1 MTETP
6 SRRHTMVLGAVFTLL
21 GLPVVMALI
30 GAVYFNV
37 VNRNNGVLISSGE
50 EREYLLYV
58 PKSYDAARPA
68 PLVISLHG
76 GGMWPAGQREISQ
89 WNRVADERGFIVV
102 YPAGAG
108 IARHRAWRAF
118 SAARSEKDVRFI
130 SDLIDTLS
138 AAYNID
144 SARVYANGLSN
155 GGGMSF
161 VLSCTLSDR
170 IAAIGL
176 VASAQGL
183 PWNWC
188 TDRRSVP
195 MIAFHGTADRQA
207 WYNGGTSWVA
217 RDLYFPGI
225 QDWTSKWAR
234 RNQCAPEPVES
245 MVAADVSRREYT
257 NCAEGAPVVLYTILG
272 GGHTWPG
279 GGHLPEWFV
288 GTTSRSIDASSLMW
302 EFFRD
307 HPLRTTRS
315 ATGQSGD
322 ITLR

>member
-1 MTETP
+1 MEPPSVTETP
-6 SRRHTMVLGAVFTLL
+6 SRGRTMVLGAVFTLL
-21 GLPVVMALI
+21 GLPVVTSVF

-58 PKSYDAARPA
+58 PKSYNAARPT

-76 GGMWPAGQREISQ
+76 GGMWPASQREVSQ
-89 WNRVADERGFIVV
+89 WNRVADEHGFIVV

-108 IARHRAWRAF
+108 IVRHRAWRAF
-118 SAARSEKDVRFI
+118 NAARSEKDVRFI
-130 SDLIDTLS
+130 SDLIDALKAT
-138 AAYNID
+138 YNID

-183 PWNWC
+183 SWNWC
-188 TDRRSVP
+188 TDRRAVP

-217 RDLYFPGI
+217 GRIHFPGI
-225 QDWTSKWAR
+225 EGWTEKWAR
-234 RNQCAPEPVES
+234 RNQCAPEPMES
-245 MVAADVSRREYT
+245 MVAPDVRRREYT
-257 NCAEGAPVVLYTILG
+257 KCADDAPVVLYTIFG

-279 GGHLPEWFV
+279 GGPLPEWFV
-288 GTTSRSIDASSLMW
+288 GSTSRSIDASSQMW
-302 EFFRD
+302 EFFRE
-307 HPLRTTRS
+307 HPLRAAQT
-315 ATGQSGD
+315 AAQKD
-322 ITLR
+322 